1 MRSVG
6 YGDGNGIGIVVW
18 RVVRAGDGGV
28 NRVGVVVPVP
38 LPATV
43 LSDVLPQ
50 TVPEGP
56 GVELSW

>member
-28 NRVGVVVPVP
+28 NRVGSCCSR
-38 LPATV
+38 TV
-43 LSDVLPQ
+43 ARDGI
-50 TVPEGP
+50 E
-56 GVELSW
+56 